1 MSDLYT
7 HFVEALEKVA
17 RTSGAKNSMAENVSA
32 GTTTGMPNIA
42 VSRPTHPNRRA
53 AVKKYKETTSRARQ
67 GNNYLGR

>member
-17 RTSGAKNSMAENVSA
+17 RTSGAKNSMAEHVSPGA
-32 GTTTGMPNIA
+32 TAGMPNIA
-42 VSRPTHPNRRA
+42 VSKPTHPNRRA
-53 AVKKYKETTSRARQ
+53 AMKQYKQTTSRARQ